1 MGFTVET
8 GISAAAV
15 FVQGLLSF
23 FSPCVLPLV
32 PLYLSYLAGG
42 LNLAAESENNQS
54 GVMPGISEKRGKG
67 GKRLRLFLRVLC
79 FTVGI
84 SGAFFVLGLGASA
97 AGSFFREQRMLF
109 ARIGGILIILFGL
122 YQIGVFGS
130 SRLLGKEHRIP
141 LRLEKMTM
149 SPVTAL
155 IMGFT
160 FSFAWT
166 PCVGP
171 ALTSVLLM
179 AGSAQTS
186 FKGFLLI
193 GVYTLGFILPFLAAG
208 IFTAQLL
215 GFFRK
220 HMKVVRYTVKIG
232 GAIMIVMGVL
242 MFTGKMN
249 DITGY
254 LSAFQSSEDVGDD
267 DSDGEDTTD
276 AEGNGTEGSGDSGE
290 KERTGSEDG
299 DGADSGSSG
308 TDSDEDAEDGD
319 ASAIPAPGYDM
330 ELTDQF
336 GEVHTLSEYKGKVIF
351 LNFWATWCGPCRNEM
366 PDIQKLYE
374 EYSAKG
380 EDAEAVILG
389 IAGPEIGQ
397 EGTREE
403 IADFM
408 NENGYTYPV
417 LMDETGEL
425 FSQYGISAF
434 PTTFMIDREGNVYG
448 YVTGQ
453 MTEDIMRSII
463 DQTLNGQ

>member
-1 MGFTVET
+1 
-8 GISAAAV
+8 
-15 FVQGLLSF
+15 
-23 FSPCVLPLV
+23 
-32 PLYLSYLAGG
+32 
-42 LNLAAESENNQS
+42 
-54 GVMPGISEKRGKG
+54 
-67 GKRLRLFLRVLC
+67 
-79 FTVGI
+79 
-84 SGAFFVLGLGASA
+84 
-97 AGSFFREQRMLF
+97 
-109 ARIGGILIILFGL
+109 
-122 YQIGVFGS
+122 
-130 SRLLGKEHRIP
+130 
-141 LRLEKMTM
+141 
-149 SPVTAL
+149 
-155 IMGFT
+155 
-160 FSFAWT
+160 
-166 PCVGP
+166 
-171 ALTSVLLM
+171 
-179 AGSAQTS
+179 
-186 FKGFLLI
+186 
-193 GVYTLGFILPFLAAG
+193 
-208 IFTAQLL
+208 
-215 GFFRK
+215 
-220 HMKVVRYTVKIG
+220 
-232 GAIMIVMGVL
+232 

-267 DSDGEDTTD
+267 DSDGEDTSN
-276 AEGNGTEGSGDSGE
+276 AEGTGTEGSGDSGE

-299 DGADSGSSG
+299 DGADSGSGG
-308 TDSDEDAEDGD
+308 TDSDEDADDWD
-319 ASAIPAPGYDM
+319 ASAIAAPGYDM